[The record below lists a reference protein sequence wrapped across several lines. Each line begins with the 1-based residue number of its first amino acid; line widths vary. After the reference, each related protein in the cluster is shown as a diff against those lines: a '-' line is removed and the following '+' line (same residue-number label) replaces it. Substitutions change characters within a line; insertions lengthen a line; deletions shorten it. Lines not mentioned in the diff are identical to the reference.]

1 MEDILSWWKIKRSDN
16 LNIIGSVIE
25 VIKDTLG
32 IIFKRTRNA
41 EVDQEIE
48 KQKLTSFNYY
58 LGTAFMIILLLLIL
72 DNILNL
78 QITPWFYNIFE
89 KILDYMI
96 GGN

>member
-1 MEDILSWWKIKRSDN
+1 M
-16 LNIIGSVIE
+16 NIINSLIGVL
-25 VIKDTLG
+25 KDTLG
-32 IIFKRTRNA
+32 IMFKRIRNA

-72 DNILNL
+72 DNLLSL

>member
-1 MEDILSWWKIKRSDN
+1 
-16 LNIIGSVIE
+16 LNIINSLIGVL
-25 VIKDTLG
+25 KDTLG
-32 IIFKRTRNA
+32 IMFKRTRNA

-72 DNILNL
+72 DNLLSL

>member
-1 MEDILSWWKIKRSDN
+1 M
-16 LNIIGSVIE
+16 NIINSLIGVL
-25 VIKDTLG
+25 KDTLG
-32 IIFKRTRNA
+32 IMFKRTRNA

-72 DNILNL
+72 DNLLSL

>member
-1 MEDILSWWKIKRSDN
+1 M
-16 LNIIGSVIE
+16 NIINSLIGVL
-25 VIKDTLG
+25 KDTLG
-32 IIFKRTRNA
+32 IMFKRTRNA

>member
-1 MEDILSWWKIKRSDN
+1 M
-16 LNIIGSVIE
+16 NIINSVIE
-25 VIKDTLG
+25 VVKDTLS

-58 LGTAFMIILLLLIL
+58 LGTAFMIILIFLIL

-78 QITPWFYNIFE
+78 KITPWFYDVFE
-89 KILDYMI
+89 KILNYMI
-96 GGN
+96 GGH